1 MGTINF
7 PGLAT
12 GIDTTQIVKQLMAI
26 NGRRVANYKID
37 KLQLSQKE
45 TAVGELKT
53 KASTLV
59 TAADALS
66 DTEKL
71 ETFKSTSS
79 HPNRLG
85 VATTSAANPGS
96 HSIEIN
102 QLATAETWIQDT
114 TTFDFETELVGAGTF
129 IYSYNYQERT
139 ITATATTTLEDFVG
153 LINNDEEN
161 PGVTASLL
169 NQGGKQRLLLN
180 GRETGEDFQI
190 TINSKNTEV
199 WKPDT
204 GASDPTFLDDG
215 ENAVLTDKII
225 NLDQWTDAHTGTE
238 TITISGTNNAGTT
251 ILPSRVLTIT
261 ADTTLAHLIKDINYF
276 FEGFA
281 TARLENGKVVLTDH
295 TSGTSSLSVSLTYA
309 ANGSAASLGLP
320 TMVVSTEGGSIS
332 ESLTS
337 LTSTYFVQTQNAQNA
352 QVKIDSFTPTAV
364 AEVQTLTPD
373 AVATAGTYTLTYGGE
388 TTSNLTKNST
398 TANIESALNAL
409 STISAIGNVTVTGD
423 DLGESTNGLIVTFA
437 SSAGNVSMIT
447 IDISSLTGPTA
458 VTVSETTRGNNEEWV
473 SRNSNII
480 TDALTGTT
488 LILQDVNDTDS
499 DSNIIPI
506 EITIS
511 RDTGGVKSKVTR
523 LVSSYNSVLTYLKE
537 KTEYNVDTKSLG
549 MFSNDIAVTL
559 IKTQMKAPF
568 LGVLDGFSSEDTYF
582 QVRDIGLAFDGRGQ
596 MTFDEGKFNDAIKDD
611 YLAVIELLGAA
622 GKGRSDSD
630 TVEFH
635 SASKIYTTPT
645 TYNFTVTVASG
656 IVTSAGIKLR
666 TESTYR
672 DMTIDGNLVSGNDS
686 FDATGFGPIHP
697 ENGLFLQVDLSSDG
711 TFTGTVTVK
720 QGVGGVLEKVM
731 DDIVEANGRLDI
743 TSKGI
748 KDNIR
753 RLEGIIEK
761 EEKRL
766 EKLEDR
772 LVARFAR
779 LEKNLQLL
787 QRQLAA
793 VGALSATIFR

>member
-12 GIDTTQIVKQLMAI
+12 GIDTTQIVNQLMAI
-26 NGRRVANYKID
+26 NGRRVANYKVD
-37 KLQLSQKE
+37 KLHLSQKE

-53 KASTLV
+53 KVTTLEK
-59 TAADALS
+59 AADALS
-66 DTEKL
+66 DTDKL
-71 ETFKSTSS
+71 ETFKSSS
-79 HPNRLG
+79 SAPNRLG

-102 QLATAETWIQDT
+102 QLATSETWIQDT
-114 TTFDFETELVGAGTF
+114 TSFDFDTELVGAGTF
-129 IYSYNYQERT
+129 IYSYNYHERT
-139 ITATATTTLEDFVG
+139 ITATATTTLADFIG

-190 TINSKNTEV
+190 TINSKNTEK
-199 WKPDT
+199 WKPDS
-204 GASDPTFLDDG
+204 GSSDPTFLDNG
-215 ENAVLTDKII
+215 ENAALTDKII
-225 NLDQWTDAHTGTE
+225 NLDQWTDAHIGTE

-251 ILPSRVLTIT
+251 ILPSRVLSIT
-261 ADTTLAHLIKDINYF
+261 ASTTLGHLIKDINYY

-281 TARLENGKVVLTDH
+281 TARLENGQVVLTDH
-295 TSGTSSLSVSLTYA
+295 TSGTSNLSMSLTYA

-320 TMVVSTEGGSIS
+320 TMVVSTEGGSVS

-337 LTSTYFVQTQNAQNA
+337 LTSTYFVQTQNAQNSEI
-352 QVKIDSFTPTAV
+352 KIDNFTPTAV

-388 TTSNLTKNST
+388 TTSALNYNAT
-398 TANIESALNAL
+398 TTDVQTALNAL
-409 STISAIGNVTVTGD
+409 STVSAIGNVTVGGN
-423 DLGESTNGLIVTFA
+423 DLTSTNGMTVTFA
-437 SSAGNVSMIT
+437 SSAGNASMIS
-447 IDISSLTGPTA
+447 IDIGSLTGPSA
-458 VTVSETTRGNNEEWV
+458 VPVSETTRGNNEAWV

-511 RDTGGVKSKVTR
+511 RDTGGVKAKVTR

-537 KTEYNVDTKSLG
+537 KTEFDVDTKSLG
-549 MFSNDIAVTL
+549 IFSNDIAITL
-559 IKTQMKAPF
+559 IKSQMKAPF
-568 LGVLDGFSSEDTYF
+568 LGVLDGFSSEDPYF
-582 QVRDIGLAFDGRGQ
+582 QVRDIGLSFDGRGA
-596 MTFDEGKFNDAIKDD
+596 MTFDEGTFNDAIKDN

-630 TVEFH
+630 TVGFH
-635 SASKIYTTPT
+635 SASKIHTTPT
-645 TYNFTVTVASG
+645 AYDFTVTVASG
-656 IVTSAGIKLR
+656 FITAAQIKLR
-666 TESTYR
+666 TESIFR

-686 FDATGFGPIHP
+686 FDSTGFGPVHP
-697 ENGLFLQVDLSSDG
+697 ENGLFLQVDLGSDG
-711 TFTGTVTVK
+711 TFTGKVTVK
-720 QGVGGVLEKVM
+720 RGIGGALEEVM
-731 DDIVEANGRLDI
+731 DNIVEANGRLDV
-743 TSKGI
+743 TSEGI
-748 KDNIR
+748 ADNIR
-753 RLEGIIEK
+753 RLERIIVK

-766 EKLEDR
+766 ERIETR

-779 LEKNLQLL
+779 LEKNLALL
-787 QRQLAA
+787 QRQSAA
-793 VGALSATIFR
+793 VGVLSSTTFR

>member
-26 NGRRVANYKID
+26 NSRRSANYKVD
-37 KLQLSQKE
+37 KLHLSQKE

-53 KASTLV
+53 KVGTLEK
-59 TAADALS
+59 AADALS

-71 ETFKSTSS
+71 ETFKSSSS

-85 VATTSAANPGS
+85 IATTSAANPGS

-102 QLATAETWIQDT
+102 QLATAETWIQDLSS
-114 TTFDFETELVGAGTF
+114 FDFDTELVGAGIF
-129 IYSYNYQERT
+129 IYSYNYKERT
-139 ITATATTTLEDFVG
+139 ITATATTTLADFIG

-169 NQGGKQRLLLN
+169 NQGGKQHLLLN
-180 GRETGEDFQI
+180 GRDTGEDFQI
-190 TINSKNTEV
+190 SVNAKNTEV
-199 WKPDT
+199 WKPDS
-204 GASDPTFLDDG
+204 GSSDPTFLDDG
-215 ENAVLTDKII
+215 ENASLTDKII
-225 NLDQWTDAHTGTE
+225 DLDQWTDAHTGTE

-251 ILPSRVLTIT
+251 ILPSRVLSIT
-261 ADTTLAHLIKDINYF
+261 ADTTLGQLIKDINYY
-276 FEGFA
+276 FEGIA
-281 TARLENGKVVLTDH
+281 NARLENGQVVLTDY
-295 TSGTSSLSVSLTYA
+295 TSGTSSLSMSLTYA

-320 TMVVSTEGGSIS
+320 TMVVSTEGGSTS

-337 LTSTYFVQTQNAQNA
+337 LTSTSFTQTQNAQNSEI
-352 QVKIDSFTPTAV
+352 KIDNFTPTAV

-388 TTSNLTKNST
+388 TTSALNYNAST
-398 TANIESALNAL
+398 TDVQTALNAL
-409 STISAIGNVTVTGD
+409 STISAIGNVTVGGN
-423 DLGESTNGLIVTFA
+423 DLTSTSGMTVTFA
-437 SSAGNVSMIT
+437 SSAGNTSMIS
-447 IDISSLTGPTA
+447 INIGSLTGPTA

-488 LILQDVNDTDS
+488 LILQDVNDVDTS
-499 DSNIIPI
+499 SNIIPI

-511 RDTGGVKSKVTR
+511 RDTGGVKAKVNR

-537 KTEYNVDTKSLG
+537 KTEYNVETKSLG

-568 LGVLDGFSSEDTYF
+568 LGVLDGFSSEDPYF
-582 QVRDIGLAFDGRGQ
+582 QVSDIGLSFDGRGA
-596 MTFDEGKFNDAIKDD
+596 MTFDESKFNDAIEDD

-622 GKGRSDSD
+622 AKGRSNSD

-635 SASKIYTTPT
+635 SASELYTTPT

-656 IVTSAGIKLR
+656 VVTVAQIKLS
-666 TESTYR
+666 TESIYR

-686 FDATGFGPIHP
+686 FDSTGFGPIHP

-711 TFTGTVTVK
+711 TFTGNVTVK
-720 QGVGGVLEKVM
+720 RGVGGALEKVM
-731 DDIVEANGRLDI
+731 DDIIEADGRLDV
-743 TSKGI
+743 TSAGI
-748 KDNIR
+748 ADNIR

-793 VGALSATIFR
+793 VGALSSAIFR